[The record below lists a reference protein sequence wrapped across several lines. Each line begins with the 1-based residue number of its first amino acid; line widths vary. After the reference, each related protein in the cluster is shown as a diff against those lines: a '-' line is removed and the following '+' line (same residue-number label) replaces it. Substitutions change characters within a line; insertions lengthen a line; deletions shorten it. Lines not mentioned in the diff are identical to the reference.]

1 MTGIL
6 VSKSRYQN
14 SKTLS
19 LSPSLENRAAK
30 VFQQRS
36 WLNDLSLPLLLML
49 AGSLASRPAHA
60 QQETPLNDIAV
71 NAQNQFGTA
80 SQLLIKDGVLYL
92 IEDGCNLVMIRKLS
106 DEDIAAIRALSTLS
120 ADEVGLHLQL
130 VSYAPITVSELSE
143 FCVASDPVSAFVNR
157 IREDDGDSSSIA
169 GFLAGGL
176 GLLLALAGGGGG
188 GSGRANLAGINI
200 SSDPKIKIATLDN
213 EPATA
218 NDTPNVLILAEG
230 NHGSEGKDIAT
241 GIKVTITN
249 SDGSAVPVADISLSE
264 GNDNE
269 DDNLFILKKGQI
281 YIKEGAPEKDK
292 TKFDFES
299 KPSFELII
307 SGGGQKQILKVEIT
321 DKVLK
326 EGEDISLSLAK
337 SERDG
342 DEAFSPIK
350 IIDAG
355 QKAGDLTDYHF
366 SIVSPKIDKFKLT
379 ETKQGEKVTARHL
392 ELKDGVTL
400 KDDTQDITVY
410 VAANKFEILLAA
422 DYLKDT
428 TIKSIAETSRGTFP
442 QFTLTNSLTLD
453 PIEVE
458 VGTDTFIVLKTDGTF
473 AAVTQSEVDA
483 LAKGTFAIVAK
494 LRTDTDDIKDEGLI
508 ESQQATE
515 KEKDY
520 FRSTT
525 ELMKI
530 DIELTDEALNL
541 IVTKEMD
548 DSAPTKGANDILG
561 HDDEDDHVSYQEAE
575 QAETANVRT
584 VDLDGDTSDAS
595 DQIKSVDGVVID
607 LSATATDT
615 QDTPVKYAIEAN
627 GVITLG
633 ANAGNLAAG
642 DKLTSIENVTG
653 SGFND
658 VLIGD
663 DEANRLAGGDG
674 DDYLIGGDDIL
685 DGGAGADTLDGGAD
699 SVRDTLTGGA
709 GNDIFVASADDGS
722 VLAGADLVTDFASGD
737 KIQISLSQDD
747 INTIKG
753 EANAA
758 DKLDKLLE
766 LANLE
771 VTNNADAGHSTT
783 DKPDNDTVL
792 TNKGANKALGGD
804 DDTVLMILEDYSTDL
819 TFDDFALDVL

>member
-19 LSPSLENRAAK
+19 LTPSLENRAAK

-71 NAQNQFGTA
+71 TAQNQFGTA

-176 GLLLALAGGGGG
+176 GLLLGLAGGGGG
-188 GSGRANLAGINI
+188 GSGRANLASFDF
-200 SSDPKIKIATLDN
+200 SSDPKIKIAALDN
-213 EPATA
+213 ETQ
-218 NDTPNVLILAEG
+218 NVLILAEG
-230 NHGSEGKDIAT
+230 NHDSETKDIAT

-249 SDGSAVPVADISLSE
+249 SDGSTVPVADISLSE

-269 DDNLFILKKGQI
+269 EDNLFILKKGQI
-281 YIKEGAPEKDK
+281 YIKEGTPEKDK

-307 SGGGQKQILKVEIT
+307 SGGGQKQTLKVEIT

-337 SERDG
+337 RERDG
-342 DEAFSPIK
+342 DEAFSPIQ

-355 QKAGDLTDYHF
+355 QKADDLTDYHF

-422 DYLKDT
+422 DDLKDT

-530 DIELTDEALNL
+530 DIELTDDALNL

-615 QDTPVKYAIEAN
+615 QDTPVKYATEAN

-674 DDYLIGGDDIL
+674 DDYLIGGDGDDIL

-709 GNDIFVASADDGS
+709 GNDIFVVSADDGTD
-722 VLAGADLVTDFASGD
+722 LAGADLVTDFASGD
-737 KIQISLSQDD
+737 KVQISLSQDD

-758 DKLDKLLE
+758 AKLIKLLE

-792 TNKGANKALGGD
+792 TNKGADKALGGD

>member
-1 MTGIL
+1 M
-6 VSKSRYQN
+6 
-14 SKTLS
+14 
-19 LSPSLENRAAK
+19 
-30 VFQQRS
+30 
-36 WLNDLSLPLLLML
+36 
-49 AGSLASRPAHA
+49 
-60 QQETPLNDIAV
+60 
-71 NAQNQFGTA
+71 
-80 SQLLIKDGVLYL
+80 
-92 IEDGCNLVMIRKLS
+92 
-106 DEDIAAIRALSTLS
+106 
-120 ADEVGLHLQL
+120 
-130 VSYAPITVSELSE
+130 
-143 FCVASDPVSAFVNR
+143 
-157 IREDDGDSSSIA
+157 
-169 GFLAGGL
+169 
-176 GLLLALAGGGGG
+176 
-188 GSGRANLAGINI
+188 
-200 SSDPKIKIATLDN
+200 
-213 EPATA
+213 
-218 NDTPNVLILAEG
+218 
-230 NHGSEGKDIAT
+230 
-241 GIKVTITN
+241 
-249 SDGSAVPVADISLSE
+249 
-264 GNDNE
+264 
-269 DDNLFILKKGQI
+269 
-281 YIKEGAPEKDK
+281 
-292 TKFDFES
+292 
-299 KPSFELII
+299 
-307 SGGGQKQILKVEIT
+307 
-321 DKVLK
+321 
-326 EGEDISLSLAK
+326 
-337 SERDG
+337 
-342 DEAFSPIK
+342 
-350 IIDAG
+350 
-355 QKAGDLTDYHF
+355 
-366 SIVSPKIDKFKLT
+366 
-379 ETKQGEKVTARHL
+379 
-392 ELKDGVTL
+392 
-400 KDDTQDITVY
+400 
-410 VAANKFEILLAA
+410 
-422 DYLKDT
+422 
-428 TIKSIAETSRGTFP
+428 
-442 QFTLTNSLTLD
+442 
-453 PIEVE
+453 
-458 VGTDTFIVLKTDGTF
+458 LKTDGTF

-508 ESQQATE
+508 EGQQATE

>member
-19 LSPSLENRAAK
+19 LTPSLENRAAK

-71 NAQNQFGTA
+71 TAQNQFGTA

-176 GLLLALAGGGGG
+176 GLLLGLAGGGGG
-188 GSGRANLAGINI
+188 GSGRANLASFDF
-200 SSDPKIKIATLDN
+200 SSDPKIKIAALDN
-213 EPATA
+213 ETQ
-218 NDTPNVLILAEG
+218 NVLILAEG
-230 NHGSEGKDIAT
+230 NHDSETKDIAT

-249 SDGSAVPVADISLSE
+249 SDGSTVPVADISLSE

-269 DDNLFILKKGQI
+269 EDNLFILKKGQI
-281 YIKEGAPEKDK
+281 YIKEGTPEKDK

-307 SGGGQKQILKVEIT
+307 SGGGQKQTLKVEIT

-337 SERDG
+337 RERDG
-342 DEAFSPIK
+342 DEAFSPIQ

-355 QKAGDLTDYHF
+355 QKADDLTDYHF
-366 SIVSPKIDKFKLT
+366 SIVPTKIDKFKLT
-379 ETKQGEKVTARHL
+379 ETKQSEKVTARHL

-422 DYLKDT
+422 DDLKDT

-530 DIELTDEALNL
+530 DIELTDDALNL

-615 QDTPVKYAIEAN
+615 QDTPVKYATEAN

-674 DDYLIGGDDIL
+674 DDYLIGGDGDDI
-685 DGGAGADTLDGGAD
+685 LDGGAD

-709 GNDIFVASADDGS
+709 GNDIFVVSADDGTD
-722 VLAGADLVTDFASGD
+722 LAGADLVTDFASGD
-737 KIQISLSQDD
+737 KVQISLSQDD

-758 DKLDKLLE
+758 AKLIKLLE

-792 TNKGANKALGGD
+792 TNKGADKALGGD

>member
-1 MTGIL
+1 
-6 VSKSRYQN
+6 
-14 SKTLS
+14 
-19 LSPSLENRAAK
+19 
-30 VFQQRS
+30 
-36 WLNDLSLPLLLML
+36 
-49 AGSLASRPAHA
+49 
-60 QQETPLNDIAV
+60 
-71 NAQNQFGTA
+71 
-80 SQLLIKDGVLYL
+80 
-92 IEDGCNLVMIRKLS
+92 MIRKLS

-130 VSYAPITVSELSE
+130 VSYAPITVSELYE

-218 NDTPNVLILAEG
+218 NETPNVLILAEG

-366 SIVSPKIDKFKLT
+366 SIVPTKIDKFKLT

-508 ESQQATE
+508 EGQQATE

-548 DSAPTKGANDILG
+548 DSAPTKDANDILG

-709 GNDIFVASADDGS
+709 GNDIFVVSADDGTD
-722 VLAGADLVTDFASGD
+722 LAGADLVTDFASGE
-737 KIQISLSQDD
+737 KVQISMSQDD

-758 DKLDKLLE
+758 AKLIKLLE

>member
-71 NAQNQFGTA
+71 TAQNQFGTA

-120 ADEVGLHLQL
+120 ADKVGLHLQL

-176 GLLLALAGGGGG
+176 GLLLGLAGGGGG
-188 GSGRANLAGINI
+188 GSGRANLA
-200 SSDPKIKIATLDN
+200 SFDFSCDPKIKIAALDN
-213 EPATA
+213 ETQ
-218 NDTPNVLILAEG
+218 NVLILAEG
-230 NHGSEGKDIAT
+230 NHDSETKDIAT

-249 SDGSAVPVADISLSE
+249 SDGSTVPVADISLSE

-269 DDNLFILKKGQI
+269 EDNLFILKKGQI
-281 YIKEGAPEKDK
+281 YIKEGTPEKDK

-307 SGGGQKQILKVEIT
+307 SRGGQKQTLKVEIT

-337 SERDG
+337 RERDG
-342 DEAFSPIK
+342 DEAFSPIQ

-355 QKAGDLTDYHF
+355 QKADDLTDYHF

-422 DYLKDT
+422 DDLKDT

-530 DIELTDEALNL
+530 DIELTDDALNL

-615 QDTPVKYAIEAN
+615 EDTPVK
-627 GVITLG
+627 
-633 ANAGNLAAG
+633 
-642 DKLTSIENVTG
+642 
-653 SGFND
+653 
-658 VLIGD
+658 
-663 DEANRLAGGDG
+663 
-674 DDYLIGGDDIL
+674 
-685 DGGAGADTLDGGAD
+685 
-699 SVRDTLTGGA
+699 
-709 GNDIFVASADDGS
+709 
-722 VLAGADLVTDFASGD
+722 
-737 KIQISLSQDD
+737 
-747 INTIKG
+747 
-753 EANAA
+753 
-758 DKLDKLLE
+758 
-766 LANLE
+766 
-771 VTNNADAGHSTT
+771 
-783 DKPDNDTVL
+783 
-792 TNKGANKALGGD
+792 
-804 DDTVLMILEDYSTDL
+804 
-819 TFDDFALDVL
+819 

>member
-19 LSPSLENRAAK
+19 LTPSLENRAAK

-71 NAQNQFGTA
+71 TAQNQFGTA

-176 GLLLALAGGGGG
+176 GLLLGLAGGGGG
-188 GSGRANLAGINI
+188 GSGRANLASFDF
-200 SSDPKIKIATLDN
+200 SSDPKIKIAALDN
-213 EPATA
+213 ETQ
-218 NDTPNVLILAEG
+218 NVLILAEG
-230 NHGSEGKDIAT
+230 NHDSETKDIAT

-249 SDGSAVPVADISLSE
+249 SDGSTVPVADISLSE

-269 DDNLFILKKGQI
+269 EDNLFILKKGQI
-281 YIKEGAPEKDK
+281 YIKEGTPEKDK

-307 SGGGQKQILKVEIT
+307 SGGGQKQTLKVEIT

-337 SERDG
+337 RERDG
-342 DEAFSPIK
+342 DEAFSPIQ

-355 QKAGDLTDYHF
+355 QKADDLTDYHF

-422 DYLKDT
+422 DDLKDT

-530 DIELTDEALNL
+530 DIELTDDALNL

-615 QDTPVKYAIEAN
+615 QDTPVKYATEAN

-674 DDYLIGGDDIL
+674 DDYLIGGDGDDI
-685 DGGAGADTLDGGAD
+685 LDGGAD

-709 GNDIFVASADDGS
+709 GNDIFVVSADDGTD
-722 VLAGADLVTDFASGD
+722 LAGADLVTDFASGD
-737 KIQISLSQDD
+737 KVQISLSQDD

-758 DKLDKLLE
+758 AKLIKLLE

>member
-1 MTGIL
+1 M
-6 VSKSRYQN
+6 
-14 SKTLS
+14 
-19 LSPSLENRAAK
+19 
-30 VFQQRS
+30 
-36 WLNDLSLPLLLML
+36 
-49 AGSLASRPAHA
+49 
-60 QQETPLNDIAV
+60 
-71 NAQNQFGTA
+71 
-80 SQLLIKDGVLYL
+80 
-92 IEDGCNLVMIRKLS
+92 
-106 DEDIAAIRALSTLS
+106 
-120 ADEVGLHLQL
+120 
-130 VSYAPITVSELSE
+130 
-143 FCVASDPVSAFVNR
+143 
-157 IREDDGDSSSIA
+157 
-169 GFLAGGL
+169 
-176 GLLLALAGGGGG
+176 
-188 GSGRANLAGINI
+188 
-200 SSDPKIKIATLDN
+200 
-213 EPATA
+213 
-218 NDTPNVLILAEG
+218 
-230 NHGSEGKDIAT
+230 
-241 GIKVTITN
+241 
-249 SDGSAVPVADISLSE
+249 
-264 GNDNE
+264 
-269 DDNLFILKKGQI
+269 
-281 YIKEGAPEKDK
+281 
-292 TKFDFES
+292 
-299 KPSFELII
+299 
-307 SGGGQKQILKVEIT
+307 
-321 DKVLK
+321 
-326 EGEDISLSLAK
+326 
-337 SERDG
+337 
-342 DEAFSPIK
+342 
-350 IIDAG
+350 
-355 QKAGDLTDYHF
+355 
-366 SIVSPKIDKFKLT
+366 
-379 ETKQGEKVTARHL
+379 
-392 ELKDGVTL
+392 
-400 KDDTQDITVY
+400 
-410 VAANKFEILLAA
+410 
-422 DYLKDT
+422 
-428 TIKSIAETSRGTFP
+428 
-442 QFTLTNSLTLD
+442 
-453 PIEVE
+453 
-458 VGTDTFIVLKTDGTF
+458 LKTDGTF

-530 DIELTDEALNL
+530 DIELTDDALNL

-615 QDTPVKYAIEAN
+615 QDTPVKYATEAN

-674 DDYLIGGDDIL
+674 DDYLIGGDGDDI
-685 DGGAGADTLDGGAD
+685 LDGGAD

-709 GNDIFVASADDGS
+709 GNDIFVVSADDGTD
-722 VLAGADLVTDFASGD
+722 LAGADLVTDFASGD
-737 KIQISLSQDD
+737 KVQISLSQDD

-758 DKLDKLLE
+758 AKLIKLLE

-792 TNKGANKALGGD
+792 TNKGADKALGGD

>member
-366 SIVSPKIDKFKLT
+366 SIVPTKIDKFKLT
-379 ETKQGEKVTARHL
+379 ETKQSEKVTARHL

-508 ESQQATE
+508 EGQQATE

>member
-19 LSPSLENRAAK
+19 LTPSLENRAAK

-71 NAQNQFGTA
+71 TAQNQFGTA

-176 GLLLALAGGGGG
+176 GLLLGLAGGGGG
-188 GSGRANLAGINI
+188 GSGRANLASFDF
-200 SSDPKIKIATLDN
+200 SSDPKIKIAALDN
-213 EPATA
+213 ETQ
-218 NDTPNVLILAEG
+218 NVLILAEG
-230 NHGSEGKDIAT
+230 NHDSETKDIAT

-249 SDGSAVPVADISLSE
+249 SDGSTVPVADISLSE

-269 DDNLFILKKGQI
+269 EDNLFILKKGQI
-281 YIKEGAPEKDK
+281 YIKEGTPEKDK

-307 SGGGQKQILKVEIT
+307 SGGGQKQTLKVEIT

-337 SERDG
+337 RERDG
-342 DEAFSPIK
+342 DEAFSPIQ

-355 QKAGDLTDYHF
+355 QKADDLTDYHF

-422 DYLKDT
+422 DDLKDT

-530 DIELTDEALNL
+530 DIELTDDALNL

-615 QDTPVKYAIEAN
+615 QDTPVKYATEAN

-674 DDYLIGGDDIL
+674 DDYLIGGDGDDI
-685 DGGAGADTLDGGAD
+685 LDGGAD

-709 GNDIFVASADDGS
+709 GNDIFVVSADDGTD
-722 VLAGADLVTDFASGD
+722 LAGADLVTDFASGD
-737 KIQISLSQDD
+737 KVQISLSQDD

-758 DKLDKLLE
+758 AKLIKLLE

-792 TNKGANKALGGD
+792 TNKGADKALGGD

-819 TFDDFALDVL
+819 TFDDFSLDVL

>member
-19 LSPSLENRAAK
+19 LTPSLENRAAK

-71 NAQNQFGTA
+71 TAQNQFGTA

-176 GLLLALAGGGGG
+176 GLLLGLAGGGGG
-188 GSGRANLAGINI
+188 GSGRANLASFDF
-200 SSDPKIKIATLDN
+200 SSDPKIKIAALDN
-213 EPATA
+213 ETQ
-218 NDTPNVLILAEG
+218 NVLILAEG
-230 NHGSEGKDIAT
+230 NHDSETKDIAT

-249 SDGSAVPVADISLSE
+249 SDGSTVPVADISLSE

-269 DDNLFILKKGQI
+269 EDNLFILKKGQI
-281 YIKEGAPEKDK
+281 YIKEGTPEKDK

-307 SGGGQKQILKVEIT
+307 SGGGQKQTLKVEIT

-337 SERDG
+337 RERDG
-342 DEAFSPIK
+342 DEAFSPIQ

-355 QKAGDLTDYHF
+355 QKADDLTDYHF

-422 DYLKDT
+422 DDLKDT

-530 DIELTDEALNL
+530 DIELTDDAFNL

-615 QDTPVKYAIEAN
+615 QDTPVKYATEAN

-674 DDYLIGGDDIL
+674 DDYLIGGDGDDI
-685 DGGAGADTLDGGAD
+685 LDGGAD

-709 GNDIFVASADDGS
+709 GNDIFVVSADDGTD
-722 VLAGADLVTDFASGD
+722 LAGADLVTDFASGD
-737 KIQISLSQDD
+737 KVQISLSQDD

-758 DKLDKLLE
+758 AKLIKLLE

-792 TNKGANKALGGD
+792 TNKGADKALGGD

>member
-19 LSPSLENRAAK
+19 LTPSLENRAAK

-71 NAQNQFGTA
+71 TAQNQFGTA

-176 GLLLALAGGGGG
+176 GLLLGLAGGGGG
-188 GSGRANLAGINI
+188 GSGRANLASFDF
-200 SSDPKIKIATLDN
+200 SSDPKIKIAALDN
-213 EPATA
+213 ETQ
-218 NDTPNVLILAEG
+218 NVLILAEG
-230 NHGSEGKDIAT
+230 NHDSETKDIAT

-249 SDGSAVPVADISLSE
+249 SDGSTVPVADISLSE

-307 SGGGQKQILKVEIT
+307 SGGGQKQTLKVEIT

-337 SERDG
+337 RERDG
-342 DEAFSPIK
+342 DEAFSPIQ

-355 QKAGDLTDYHF
+355 QKADDLTDYHF

-422 DYLKDT
+422 DDLKDT

-530 DIELTDEALNL
+530 DIELTDDALNL

-607 LSATATDT
+607 LSATATDIE
-615 QDTPVKYAIEAN
+615 DTPVKYATEAN

-674 DDYLIGGDDIL
+674 DDYLIGGDCDDI
-685 DGGAGADTLDGGAD
+685 LDGGAD

-709 GNDIFVASADDGS
+709 GNDIFVVSADDGTD
-722 VLAGADLVTDFASGD
+722 LAGADLVTDFASGD
-737 KIQISLSQDD
+737 KVQISLSQDD

-758 DKLDKLLE
+758 AKLIKLLE

-792 TNKGANKALGGD
+792 TNKGADKALGGD

>member
-19 LSPSLENRAAK
+19 LTPSLENRAAK

-71 NAQNQFGTA
+71 TAQNQFGTA

-176 GLLLALAGGGGG
+176 GLLLGLAGGGGG
-188 GSGRANLAGINI
+188 GSGRANLASFDF
-200 SSDPKIKIATLDN
+200 SSDPKIKIAALDN
-213 EPATA
+213 ETQ
-218 NDTPNVLILAEG
+218 NVLILAEG
-230 NHGSEGKDIAT
+230 NHDSETKDIAT

-249 SDGSAVPVADISLSE
+249 SDGSTVPVADISLSE

-269 DDNLFILKKGQI
+269 EDNLFILKKGQI
-281 YIKEGAPEKDK
+281 YIKEGTPEKDK

-307 SGGGQKQILKVEIT
+307 SGGGQKQTLKVEIT

-337 SERDG
+337 RERDG
-342 DEAFSPIK
+342 DEAFSPIQ

-355 QKAGDLTDYHF
+355 QKADDLTDYHF

-422 DYLKDT
+422 DDLKDT

-530 DIELTDEALNL
+530 DIELTDDALNL

-615 QDTPVKYAIEAN
+615 QDTPVKYATEAN

-674 DDYLIGGDDIL
+674 DDYLIGGDGDDI
-685 DGGAGADTLDGGAD
+685 LDGGAD

-709 GNDIFVASADDGS
+709 GNDIFVVSADDGTD
-722 VLAGADLVTDFASGD
+722 LAGADLVTDFASGD
-737 KIQISLSQDD
+737 KVQISLSQDD

-758 DKLDKLLE
+758 AKLIKLLE

-792 TNKGANKALGGD
+792 TNKGADKALGGD